1 MLSNIIL
8 LILSAGIPYY
18 LVFEK
23 MSKFKSK
30 YIFIFSA
37 LLLLSAIS
45 ISLFMPHYISDERA
59 MLLVSISLVSALISV
74 YKATKTTN
82 FYKLGYYLIFVNAP
96 FFFLL
101 KDQASLY
108 SLALLVSL
116 SGLFFVGR
124 YYEKHYGS
132 ANYHHITGVTLITP
146 CIGTYLTIYL
156 IALALYPPL
165 PNSIY
170 FLSYLFQSEPNTLWY
185 IAVTLLFFS
194 NFFLAMRVMR
204 TTLFGRANPKIHYV
218 HMNYREKFFHSLI
231 VVLLLALS
239 IYGLK
244 ETLL

>member
-1 MLSNIIL
+1 MINSIIL
-8 LILSAGIPYY
+8 LTLSAGIPYY
-18 LVFEK
+18 LFFEK
-23 MSKFKSK
+23 VVKIQSK
-30 YIFIFSA
+30 YIFVLSS
-37 LLLLSAIS
+37 LLLLAAIG
-45 ISLFMPHYISDERA
+45 ISLFVPHYIQDDYTTP
-59 MLLVSISLVSALISV
+59 LVIISLVSAFISV
-74 YKATKTTN
+74 YRATKTTN
-82 FYKLGYYLIFVNAP
+82 FYRLGYYLIFVNAP

-108 SLALLVSL
+108 SLALIVSL
-116 SGLFFVGR
+116 FGLFFVGK

-165 PNSIY
+165 PNSIF
-170 FLSYLFQSEPNTLWY
+170 FLSYIFESEANTLWY

-204 TTLFGRANPKIHYV
+204 KTLFGKANPKIHYV
-218 HMNYREKFFHSLI
+218 HMNIKEKFFHNII
-231 VVLLLALS
+231 VISLLLLS
-239 IYGLK
+239 LYGLK